1 MNLLTNSRNNMNYQI
16 FNSKKELRNVMG
28 VFYKASVL
36 QLIYNKRSKSFREHY
51 VSFDKIEKNCL
62 YTTSISIRV
71 NSDIEVLPKIYYTY
85 FYIKD
90 NKYHLLTIKS
100 DEYDMVKTEYLLK
113 TYRDKLP
120 DFGEVFKLMVM

>member
-28 VFYKASVL
+28 VFNKTSVL
-36 QLIYNKRSKSFREHY
+36 QLIYNRRSKSFREHY

-71 NSDIEVLPKIYYTY
+71 NSDIEVLPKIS
-85 FYIKD
+85 IS
-90 NKYHLLTIKS
+90 LALTLIEILVVYKPFFS
-100 DEYDMVKTEYLLK
+100 ILSNET
-113 TYRDKLP
+113 
-120 DFGEVFKLMVM
+120 